1 MKIAIVYP
9 EVYDIARF
17 GKKRKEFPPFGVLYL
32 ATIVSAQNEMEVEV
46 FSVESDKEIL
56 DFTKFDVV
64 AFSIPSSVTYEI
76 IKYVRFNGV
85 YANDTFIIAGG
96 VHATIFP
103 EQTLRNLKMH
113 AVCIGNGEDAILELL
128 REKETRQFS
137 HIKGVCYLSEGN
149 VVFTEKRSL
158 KKNLD
163 HLPTIPARHLLP
175 DPDFIMTNRLSNTN
189 LKMTHVMIC
198 QGCPFLCNFCA
209 SQQKQM
215 QYRSEWHIHQ
225 ELQYLK
231 DNHGIEGFAVVGDN
245 FLVNKRRVHKI
256 CESISSLGLK
266 WSTLSRVDTV
276 DYDSL
281 EVMHDA
287 GCIEIKFGVESGSE
301 LILKAMGKGIS
312 VNQIYNTIK
321 MTYSVGI
328 KVKAFIIHG
337 YPGENIETTQ
347 ETISMLDNLSDMIE
361 RVSLFRFVPLP
372 GSRVYGQAKE
382 NRLIIAEND
391 WNNCHI
397 HHNTNHW
404 WGNSEDFA
412 VVEKSYRQLDKFIFE
427 KWG

>member
-32 ATIVSAQNEMEVEV
+32 ATIVSAQNGMEVKV
-46 FSVESDKEIL
+46 FSVESNQEFL

-64 AFSIPSSVTYEI
+64 AFSIPSSVTYDI
-76 IKYVRFNGV
+76 IKRVRFNSA
-85 YANDTFIIAGG
+85 YANDALLIAGG
-96 VHATIFP
+96 VHTTIFP
-103 EQTLRNLKMH
+103 EQTLCDLKMH

-128 REKETRQFS
+128 CEKETRQFYR
-137 HIKGVCYLSEGN
+137 IKSIYYLHNSN
-149 VVFTEKRSL
+149 IVFTEKRPL

-163 HLPTIPARHLLP
+163 HLPVIPARHLLP

-198 QGCPFLCNFCA
+198 QGCPFSCNFCA

-215 QYRSEWHIHQ
+215 QYRSEWHIRQ
-225 ELQYLK
+225 ELQHLK
-231 DNHGIEGFAVVGDN
+231 NSHGIEGFAVVGDN
-245 FLVNKRRVHKI
+245 FLVNKRKVRKI
-256 CESISSLGLK
+256 CESISSLNLK

-281 EVMHDA
+281 EIMHDA

-321 MTYSVGI
+321 MTHSVGI

-337 YPGENIETTQ
+337 YPGENMETTQ
-347 ETISMLDNLSDMIE
+347 ETIAMLDNLSDMIE

-372 GSRVYGQAKE
+372 GSRVYDQAKE
-382 NRLIIAEND
+382 NRLLVTGNN

-397 HHNTNHW
+397 HHNPNHW
-404 WGNSEDFA
+404 WGDKDDFA
-412 VVEKSYRQLDKFIFE
+412 VVEESYRQLDKFIFE